1 MSYNIKIDEKRG
13 PRSSPFND
21 SEYYQYYFKLP
32 NKDGKIIEYMV
43 EVSKSPHHDNDNYS
57 IFVKQKNGEYMYI
70 NSTAQTQVNS
80 IPFTLQDAK
89 SAIYVYELRNELNP
103 ETAKTFE
110 ELIDEL

>member
-13 PRSSPFND
+13 PGSSPYND

-57 IFVKQKNGEYMYI
+57 IFVKQKNGEYLYA
-70 NSTAQTQVNS
+70 NPSVPYDTKEL
-80 IPFTLQDAK
+80 PFTLEEAK
-89 SAIYVYELRNELNP
+89 RAIKAYELKNTLSP
-103 ETAKTFE
+103 GTLKTFE
-110 ELIDEL
+110 DIIDEL

>member
-1 MSYNIKIDEKRG
+1 MNYNIKIDEKRG

-57 IFVKQKNGEYMYI
+57 IFVKQKNGEYLYA
-70 NSTAQTQVNS
+70 NPSVPYDTKDL
-80 IPFTLQDAK
+80 PFTEEEAK
-89 SAIYVYELRNELNP
+89 RAIYVYELRNELNP